1 VVYHGR
7 TLASSTFPPIK
18 VTIIPAA
25 MAAASSRQLLLL
37 ALCAA
42 AAFSAD
48 AFYSS
53 SSGVVS
59 LTEDNFNS
67 KIKSGGVWMVEV
79 GVVKTDLV
87 GEGSPLARC
96 LALYKLLICA
106 IKSAQKPLKR
116 YTGQQMLRQ
125 EVFVTLLP
133 VLLAAACTLLMC
145 MC

>member
-1 VVYHGR
+1 
-7 TLASSTFPPIK
+7 L
-18 VTIIPAA
+18 
-25 MAAASSRQLLLL
+25 SSRQLLLL

-59 LTEDNFNS
+59 LTADNFNS

-79 GVVKTDLV
+79 GVVKTYLV

-96 LALYKLLICA
+96 LALYQLLICA
-106 IKSAQKPLKR
+106 I
-116 YTGQQMLRQ
+116 
-125 EVFVTLLP
+125 
-133 VLLAAACTLLMC
+133 
-145 MC
+145 